1 MITTAI
7 PGMVQEV
14 RRYGTFDANACL
26 NCGSCSV
33 VCELSGDG
41 ASFPRVPIQRTVM
54 GLKDSVRAGLEPWLC
69 HDCGDCSIHCPR
81 QAAPRESM
89 MTLRRYLAGQYD
101 FTGISSRI
109 FASKLGEVGIL
120 LIAGLATFALAFVY
134 HLWYKEVDV
143 PNLLSVAMGMEH
155 MFPTIAYFTIAVF
168 VLPLLILLV
177 NSLRMHR
184 FTMHRGH
191 EFRPPLRH
199 YLVEAKTMLFH
210 LFTHRNM
217 RRCPQPAYKKRWM
230 KHVLLGTAI
239 TVKCV
244 IVIFFLR
251 WFQTDAIYPLSHP
264 QRWLGYLVTAAMLVV
279 SADLIVSRLRR
290 NPPVHSSAESGGL
303 VLPVMI
309 FLVALSGIGVHV
321 FRYLEFP
328 LTAHFAYAVHL
339 AIAVP
344 LVLVEL
350 PFGKWSHVVYRPL
363 ALYFQ
368 AVRERAMAEER
379 AGAVR
384 RPSQARLPIG
394 AQSA

>member
-1 MITTAI
+1 MITTSI
-7 PGMVQEV
+7 PGMVEEV

-33 VCELSGDG
+33 VCELSGNG
-41 ASFPRVPIQRTVM
+41 ASFPRIPIQRAVL

-109 FASKLGEVGIL
+109 FTTKLGEIGL
-120 LIAGLATFALAFVY
+120 LVVIALATFALALAY
-134 HLWYKEVDV
+134 HLYYKEVDL

-155 MFPTIAYFTIAVF
+155 MFPTIGYFTVAVF
-168 VLPLLILLV
+168 ALPLLILLT

-184 FTMHRGH
+184 YTMQRGH
-191 EFRPPLRH
+191 DFRPPFRH
-199 YLVEAKTMLFH
+199 YFVEAKTMLLH
-210 LFTHRNM
+210 VFTHRNI
-217 RRCPQPAYKKRWM
+217 RKCPDPAYRKRWM
-230 KHVLLGTAI
+230 KHLLLGTAM

-244 IVIFFLR
+244 IVVFFLR

-279 SADLIVSRLRR
+279 SADLIASRLRR
-290 NPPVHSSAESGGL
+290 SNPAHAFSASGDL
-303 VLPVMI
+303 VMPVMV
-309 FLVALSGIGVHV
+309 FLVALSGIAVHI

-350 PFGKWSHVVYRPL
+350 PFGKWSHAVYRPL

-368 AVRERAMAEER
+368 AVKERAVA
-379 AGAVR
+379 AQK
-384 RPSQARLPIG
+384 PSESYLPIG